1 MTPIEKA
8 KWLADF
14 WAQVAE
20 GKIAQLYLVKDK
32 KWYDVSPEDR
42 AGPDRYSDLSLW
54 RIKPEPRRKW
64 EVDDKGVRE
73 WTYDKAEA
81 DGWKSR
87 GFSVTEWVEVV

>member
-8 KWLADF
+8 KWLAEF
-14 WAQVAE
+14 YGAIAE
-20 GKIAQLYLVKDK
+20 GKIAQVLYKDL
-32 KWYDVSPEDR
+32 WQDRPTDSTSGPTLSSSPTH
-42 AGPDRYSDLSLW
+42 W
-54 RIKPEPRRKW
+54 RIKPEQRRKW

-87 GFSVTEWVEVV
+87 GYTVTEWVEIV